1 MKHGTGI
8 DFFANGDKY
17 GGHYKMG
24 RPHGEGKYTWTNGS
38 FYEGEFRH
46 GLKEGKGKWKKFT
59 VTQNNSRVY
68 PVSLSGSSAKI
79 LEATQFLFYEG
90 EYYKDKKHGYGEF
103 SWATGN
109 TYKGEYRD
117 DEREGH
123 GEMRWTD
130 NSCYIGEWIRGIQHG
145 YGKICFPDGS
155 EKEGYFEN
163 NMYIGPLPREGIK
176 MTKNNSQKALK
187 QRSTV

>member
-59 VTQNNSRVY
+59 VT
-68 PVSLSGSSAKI
+68 
-79 LEATQFLFYEG
+79 
-90 EYYKDKKHGYGEF
+90 
-103 SWATGN
+103 
-109 TYKGEYRD
+109 
-117 DEREGH
+117 
-123 GEMRWTD
+123 
-130 NSCYIGEWIRGIQHG
+130 
-145 YGKICFPDGS
+145 
-155 EKEGYFEN
+155 
-163 NMYIGPLPREGIK
+163 
-176 MTKNNSQKALK
+176 
-187 QRSTV
+187 